1 MTSRLAAVLPC
12 HSSLPSLFSNKVQE
26 FFILN
31 ISICASFWNKR
42 NLVRPHPSPF
52 KSEGQEVAREPR
64 LHSHL
69 HHTHVHTRCPSPH
82 WLCARLTCLSHK
94 ITEVKNCPV
103 GFVVSVKKKK
113 KTTLYH
119 ENAFISQYNDISFG
133 FVCEEKK
140 TYKVNLVAITE
151 SIWLNSRDDKKW
163 GLQAE
168 TSQAILR
175 SKTRDYCFML
185 KIIGYWP
192 IILPSVDMRRRI
204 LIFHWFFFIW
214 DINVFLVL

>member
-1 MTSRLAAVLPC
+1 MCKTNLFITQNHWGKKLSCRLR
-12 HSSLPSLFSNKVQE
+12 
-26 FFILN
+26 
-31 ISICASFWNKR
+31 SFCQK
-42 NLVRPHPSPF
+42 
-52 KSEGQEVAREPR
+52 E
-64 LHSHL
+64 
-69 HHTHVHTRCPSPH
+69 
-82 WLCARLTCLSHK
+82 
-94 ITEVKNCPV
+94 
-103 GFVVSVKKKK
+103 K

-204 LIFHWFFFIW
+204 LIFHWFFFLYEILMYSLCFKNYL
-214 DINVFLVL
+214 IVSSCEPCEIIISSR